1 VLLRNAGERVG
12 SCSCLF
18 GSFTR
23 RRGKGKVVKILVRSF
38 WVNVSPRTL
47 RRHKAFSIQKM
58 MRYADRYDVVR
69 VTNEHHGSGPARAV
83 LDLPHNFL
91 NTRARA

>member
-1 VLLRNAGERVG
+1 MLLRNAGERVG

-69 VTNEHHGSGPARAV
+69 VSGPARAV
-83 LDLPHNFL
+83 LDLPHNLFL